1 MPGNI
6 ICENAKI
13 QNCENAKVT
22 MYNAKVRTAASWGF
36 PAIAQLPCLG
46 ICGQD

>member
-1 MPGNI
+1 MPGHI
-6 ICENAKI
+6 IRENAKI
-13 QNCENAKVT
+13 RKCENAQVT
-22 MYNAKVRTAASWGF
+22 MCNAKVRTAASWGF